1 MANYVVDVP
10 IKGLKTPLSKG
21 SRETLKQ
28 TLLKINK
35 AYRPYLDFASK
46 ETNIPIQILISVIA
60 TESGGDPKAGGCRA
74 VSGLMQWNRVYAKGI
89 LELENSTGR
98 LSDAEKKVLSKYG
111 LNFNK
116 SGKLMS
122 SITCNQSL
130 NPELN
135 ILIGS
140 IYLGQIIS
148 ELGQGGSG
156 YAIESGNKLRLDK
169 VLAMYNAGAYGST
182 GKLAKKSQISGRNV
196 DTTTVQNF
204 RANLL
209 KIGNSTSANYINLIL
224 GEDGFLDILTSD
236 LSNLF

>member
-1 MANYVVDVP
+1 MPSYQVDVP
-10 IKGLKTPLSKG
+10 IKGLFPPKIRGT
-21 SRETLKQ
+21 RDDLKKE
-28 TLLKINK
+28 LLYINQ

-46 ETNIPIQILISVIA
+46 VTNIPIQIIMSVIA
-60 TESGGDPKAGGCRA
+60 TESRGEAKAGGCKSIA
-74 VSGLMQWNRVYAKGI
+74 GLMQWNRFYAKGI

-98 LSDAEKKVLSKYG
+98 LSDEEKKVLSKYG

-116 SGKLMS
+116 SGKLTS
-122 SITCNQSL
+122 SISCSQAL

-156 YAIESGNKLRLDK
+156 YAIENGNKLRLDK
-169 VLAMYNAGAYGST
+169 VLAIYNAGAYGDT
-182 GKLAKKSQISGRNV
+182 GKLAKKSKIGSRNV

-204 RANLL
+204 RSNLL
-209 KIGNSTSANYINLIL
+209 NINPTSANYINLIL
-224 GEDGFLDILTSD
+224 GENGYMDILTSD